1 MKHLLFLEGNI
12 QIGKSTII
20 LDNLRSNMIIEHTGG
35 FLCQRLTENDKTRA
49 FRLIEAEKAETSDI
63 KYKVN
68 TPSVFLEEVSG
79 KWIKRDE
86 VFLTKGIEF
95 LSDLSSRK
103 LILLDEI
110 GGFELLIDGFREKLY
125 EVLLDNIPI
134 IGVIKSVNNSAIMK
148 NTVKIDDD
156 YYAKYEEL
164 RSVITNIGG
173 KIVKVNNNNIVSV
186 SDEIKSFLGNIR

>member
-156 YYAKYEEL
+156 Y
-164 RSVITNIGG
+164 
-173 KIVKVNNNNIVSV
+173 
-186 SDEIKSFLGNIR
+186 